1 MDKSVKEYLSFLDM
15 IKDTSLIDGDICKTL
30 GYENSSDYGN
40 GTWNVKV
47 SNNPDNLTSFNISNT
62 SLMVEYNLEKKMWIN
77 LKALGLKADKST
89 DAVKVYNT
97 NLLKGLIKKYRLCFK

>member
-1 MDKSVKEYLSFLDM
+1 MNRGSIVDKIVKEYLSFSDM
-15 IKDTSLIDGDICKTL
+15 MKDTSLIDGDICKTL

-62 SLMVEYNLEKKMWIN
+62 SLMVEYNLDKKN
-77 LKALGLKADKST
+77 VDKF
-89 DAVKVYNT
+89 
-97 NLLKGLIKKYRLCFK
+97 KGIRFKG